1 MSSEGSE
8 LRLDERPVET
18 TLYSLHNDLPE
29 MPERRSGERHLTL
42 LRVGMLTIGD
52 RRELCLIRNISEGG
66 ILIRPY
72 CRIAAGERI
81 TIELKQG
88 EPVSGT
94 AKWAEKDCVGVAFDD
109 AIDVLGLLSAS
120 AEGPRPRMPRVAIDC
135 LAWVREDATIHRVRA
150 VNISQGGVRIESE
163 DPLPLGAE
171 VIVSLA
177 GLHPCPGTVR
187 WSEDGAFGINFNRVL
202 ALPVLVSWLQE
213 QRSRLRAAG

>member
-8 LRLDERPVET
+8 LMLDERPVET

>member
-8 LRLDERPVET
+8 LMLDERPVET

-52 RRELCLIRNISEGG
+52 RRELCLNRNISEGG

>member
-1 MSSEGSE
+1 M
-8 LRLDERPVET
+8 LDERPVET
-18 TLYSLHNDLPE
+18 TLYSLHDDLPE
-29 MPERRSGERHLTL
+29 MPDRRSGERHLTL
-42 LRVGMLTIGD
+42 LRVGTLTIGD

-66 ILIRPY
+66 MLIRPY

-81 TIELKQG
+81 IIELKQG

-94 AKWAEKDCVGVAFDD
+94 AKWTRGDCVGVAFDK

-135 LAWVREDATIHRVRA
+135 LAWVREDATVHRVRA
-150 VNISQGGVRIESE
+150 VNISQGGLKVESE
-163 DPLPLGAE
+163 EPLPLGAE

-177 GLHPCPGTVR
+177 GLGPCPGIVR